1 MQRYFKSRRFAG
13 LGLPTAAGLALVAA
27 LVLLTGACAPAGAT
41 TAAASTGRAGGD
53 GQSTAAGT
61 AETGLAP
68 AKGAPVL
75 LAAAAGE
82 RAWYADRLEA
92 QQFYV
97 FPKPVDPGDFEAEAL
112 AAGATPAKLSAA
124 RGKLVLLNFWAT
136 WCPPCRAE
144 MPSIDRLS
152 GLMKDDNFTVMAVSV
167 GEERKVVA
175 DFIAAQKYRLPVF
188 LDRSGR
194 LGAAF
199 GARSIPTTYLFDK
212 EGKVIAGIVGSRE
225 YDSPELVALLK
236 EMAAK

>member
-1 MQRYFKSRRFAG
+1 MQRFFPSRRFAG
-13 LGLPTAAGLALVAA
+13 LGLSTAGGLALVAA
-27 LVLLTGACAPAGAT
+27 LVLLLGACAPAAAK
-41 TAAASTGRAGGD
+41 TAETG
-53 GQSTAAGT
+53 AAGT
-61 AETGLAP
+61 ANSGLAP
-68 AKGAPVL
+68 ATGAPAI
-75 LAAAAGE
+75 LAAASGE

-92 QQFYV
+92 EQFYV

-112 AAGATPAKLSAA
+112 AAGATPARLSAA

-152 GLMKDDNFTVMAVSV
+152 ALMKDENFTVMAVSV

-188 LDRSGR
+188 LDRSGQ

-212 EGKVIAGIVGSRE
+212 EGKVIAGIVGSRD

-236 EMAAK
+236 EMAAR

>member
-1 MQRYFKSRRFAG
+1 MQRYFRSRRFAG
-13 LGLPTAAGLALVAA
+13 LGLSTAVGLSLVAA
-27 LVLLTGACAPAGAT
+27 LVLLVSACAPAGTKT
-41 TAAASTGRAGGD
+41 TGSGAADADAD
-53 GQSTAAGT
+53 ADAAKS
-61 AETGLAP
+61 AKTGLAP
-68 AKGAPVL
+68 ATNAPVV

-97 FPKPVDPGDFEAEAL
+97 FPKPVDPGDFEVEAL
-112 AAGATPAKLSAA
+112 AAGTAPAKLSAA

-144 MPSIDRLS
+144 MPSIDRLAD
-152 GLMKDDNFTVMAVSV
+152 LMKNEKFTVMAVSV

-175 DFIAAQKYRLPVF
+175 DFIAANKYRLPVF
-188 LDRSGR
+188 LDRSSQ

-199 GARSIPTTYLFDK
+199 GVRSIPTTYLLDK
-212 EGKVIAGIVGSRE
+212 DGKVIAGIVGSRE

-236 EMAAK
+236 DMAAK